1 MRQKRE
7 KGWVEEKK
15 KFKKNSSE
23 RSGGGKVEDTLK
35 NRFGISQKVLEV
47 QTRVILLVGV
57 DKSI

>member
-7 KGWVEEKK
+7 KGWVEE
-15 KFKKNSSE
+15 KKNSSE